1 MESVLAVA
9 AVGGLVAALAERASN
24 KNRLNLPPAVP
35 GLPVIG
41 NLHQLKEKKPQQ
53 AFTKWAEDYG
63 PIYSIKTGASSAFVL
78 NSTEV
83 AKEAMVE
90 KFSSIS
96 TRKLA
101 KAVSILSRD
110 KKMVAGSDD
119 SDFHKNGKRH
129 IVMSLLGSS
138 ALKQFR
144 GARDTTIDNMALS
157 EDVSSIYVEEFGKV
171 ISRDEIYQATV
182 LDFMWCVLEVDWR
195 DFFPYLSWVPNKSF
209 ETRVLT
215 TEARRTAVMRALV
228 NQQKKRIA
236 RGEARMSYLD
246 YLLAENKELTDEQLT
261 MLIWE
266 AILEAADTTMVA
278 TEWAMYELAK
288 KPEKQDRLYQEIRE
302 VCGNETVTEEHLP
315 RLPYLNAVFQETLR
329 RHSPVPLLF
338 PRFVHENTSLAGY
351 DVPAG
356 TEVIINVYACHMN
369 EKDWDEPEEWEPE
382 RFLDGG
388 SFSSEKTHK
397 TIAFGAGRRVC
408 AGIMQATS
416 IACTSIARFVQEFA
430 WKLKEGDEDKVDTVH
445 VTAYKLDPLCA
456 YLTPRGRN

>member
-288 KPEKQDRLYQEIRE
+288 KPEKQEIRE